1 MADGNAVAL
10 AVGSAA
16 VLAVGVAVVLAVVRV
31 EDEVKLV
38 LAGPHQT
45 AARRLRMKTR
55 TRNATLRKKLLRKK
69 LLRKRLLRKRPRRK
83 RTASKRNCKTPPF
96 PRTARAA
103 AIAGSTSLD
112 WASGNAFQ

>member
-16 VLAVGVAVVLAVVRV
+16 ILAVGRV

-45 AARRLRMKTR
+45 AARRLRMRTR
-55 TRNATLRKKLLRKK
+55 TRNATLRKRTL
-69 LLRKRLLRKRPRRK
+69 RK
-83 RTASKRNCKTPPF
+83 RTASKRN
-96 PRTARAA
+96 
-103 AIAGSTSLD
+103 
-112 WASGNAFQ
+112 